1 MSFGFPH
8 DHPIIKDA
16 ISKVHTDREDAVVF
30 LASAGNSSAEY
41 ESFPARHPSV
51 VAIYATNCHGTFA
64 ESNAK
69 TRSDGPA
76 ILGTFGDDIPAE
88 FRKDVDAVYPNV
100 CQPGSS
106 VATAVAAGISATLLA
121 YAGFLASLDIAAG
134 GATNSRER
142 VVRRMRESQGMETV
156 LKGMATEVQS
166 RKLFVNPIGFWLNKQ
181 DDFSRYCAMYD
192 WLHEVDIKY
201 PQAMGSASL

>member
-1 MSFGFPH
+1 M
-8 DHPIIKDA
+8 
-16 ISKVHTDREDAVVF
+16 VF
-30 LASAGNSSAEY
+30 LASAGNSPLEY

-51 VAIYATNCHGTFA
+51 VSIYATNCYGTFA

-69 TRSDGPA
+69 SRSDGPA

-106 VATAVAAGISATLLA
+106 VATAVAAGMSATLLA

-134 GATNSRER
+134 GATNSIKR
-142 VVRRMRESQGMETV
+142 VFRRVRESQGMETV
-156 LKGMATEVQS
+156 FKGMATEVQS
-166 RKLFVNPIGFWLNKQ
+166 RKLFVNPIGFWINKQ
-181 DDFSRYCAMYD
+181 DDFSRQCAIYD
-192 WLHEVDIKY
+192 WLQEVDIRY
-201 PQAMGSASL
+201 PRTLGSASL